1 MTNILAYKTTLF
13 SRQTLSKFVSAFVR
27 SFGTLAIALGVLD
40 IMFPNTFGLKYHGLE
55 AFTVISLVWAV
66 ISIFP
71 RFEISRRLSV
81 PDTMIKIKVG
91 DLFNEDADLIIGM
104 NDTFDTEKGNI
115 IKAKSI
121 QGQFLATVYNDDTP
135 RLNTDLTAALNSISG
150 TRDSQKSQGKK
161 TRYTI
166 GTVATLTAGIK
177 KYYCSAYSFMGNDLK
192 AQSDIKKLSASLD
205 MLWEEIRLKGQ
216 RGKVA
221 MAVLGSDLARI
232 GTASHS
238 NLIKLIVSSFL
249 LASRENPISEQLTI
263 VIYPSNL
270 EKVNMLELNDFLQNF

>member
-1 MTNILAYKTTLF
+1 MKNMLAYKTTLF
-13 SRQTLSKFVSAFVR
+13 SRQTLIKFASSFVQ
-27 SFGTLAIALGVLD
+27 SFGTLAILLGVLD
-40 IMFPNTFGLKYHGLE
+40 ILFTNTFGLKYPGLGL
-55 AFTVISLVWAV
+55 FTAVSLVWAV
-66 ISIFP
+66 INIFP
-71 RFEISRRLSV
+71 RFEISRRLSI
-81 PDTMIKIKVG
+81 PDTVIKIKVG
-91 DLFNEDADLIIGM
+91 DLFNEDSDLIIGM

-115 IKAKSI
+115 IKANSI
-121 QGQFLATVYNDDTP
+121 QGQFLARVYNDDTS
-135 RLNTDLTAALNSISG
+135 RLNTDLTTALHSISG
-150 TRDSQKSQGKK
+150 TDDSQKSQGKK
-161 TRYTI
+161 TRYPI
-166 GTVATLTAGIK
+166 GTVATLSAGTK
-177 KYYCSAYSFMGNDLK
+177 KYYCSAYSFMGNDFK
-192 AQSDIKKLSASLD
+192 AQSDIKKLSVSLD
-205 MLWEEIRLKGQ
+205 ILWEEIRLKGQ

>member
-1 MTNILAYKTTLF
+1 MTSILAYKTTLL
-13 SRQTLSKFVSAFVR
+13 SRQTLIKFVTAFVQ

-40 IMFPNTFGLKYHGLE
+40 ILFPNTLGLKYHGLVT
-55 AFTVISLVWAV
+55 FTTASLVWAV
-66 ISIFP
+66 ISIHP
-71 RFEISRRLSV
+71 RFEISRRLLV
-81 PDTMIKIKVG
+81 PDTIIKIKVG
-91 DLFNEDADLIIGM
+91 DLFKEDADLIIGM

-121 QGQFLATVYNDDTP
+121 QGQFLATVYNDDTS
-135 RLNTDLTAALNSISG
+135 RLNTDLTTALNGISG

-161 TRYTI
+161 TRYPI
-166 GTVATLTAGIK
+166 GTVATLTAGTK
-177 KYYCSAYSFMGNDLK
+177 KYYCSAYSYMGNDLK
-192 AQSDIKKLSASLD
+192 AQSDIKKLSTSLD
-205 MLWEEIRLKGQ
+205 MLWGEIRLKGQ

-249 LASRENPISEQLTI
+249 LASRESPISEQLTI
-263 VIYPSNL
+263 VVYPSNL

>member
-1 MTNILAYKTTLF
+1 MNIIAYKTTLF
-13 SRQTLSKFVSAFVR
+13 SKQTLNKFASSFVQ
-27 SFGTLAIALGVLD
+27 SFGTLAIVLGVLD
-40 IMFPNTFGLKYHGLE
+40 ILFPNTFGLKYPGLE
-55 AFTVISLVWAV
+55 VFTVVSLIWAIINV
-66 ISIFP
+66 LP
-71 RFEISRRLSV
+71 RFEISRHLSL
-81 PDTMIKIKVG
+81 PDTVIKIKVG
-91 DLFNEDADLIIGM
+91 DLFKEDSDLIIGM

-121 QGQFLATVYNDDTP
+121 QGQFLATVYNDDTA
-135 RLNTDLTAALNSISG
+135 RLNTDLTTTLNGISG

-161 TRYTI
+161 TRYPI
-166 GTVATLTAGIK
+166 GTVATLTAGTK

-192 AQSDIKKLSASLD
+192 AQSDIKKLSTSLD

-249 LASRENPISEQLTI
+249 LASRESPISEQLTI
-263 VIYPSNL
+263 IIYPSNL
-270 EKVNMLELNDFLQNF
+270 GKVNMLELNDFLQSF

>member
-13 SRQTLSKFVSAFVR
+13 SRQTLSKFVSSFVQ
-27 SFGTLAIALGVLD
+27 SFGALAIALGVLD
-40 IMFPNTFGLKYHGLE
+40 ILFPNTFGLKYSGLE
-55 AFTVISLVWAV
+55 VFTMVSLVWAV

-81 PDTMIKIKVG
+81 PDAVIKIKVG
-91 DLFNEDADLIIGM
+91 DLFKEEADLIIGM
-104 NDTFDTEKGNI
+104 SDTFDTEKGNI
-115 IKAKSI
+115 IKTKSI

-135 RLNTDLTAALNSISG
+135 RLNTDLTAALKGRSG

-161 TRYTI
+161 TRYPI
-166 GTVATLTAGIK
+166 GTVATLTAGTK

-192 AQSDIKKLSASLD
+192 AQSDIKKLSTSLD

-221 MAVLGSDLARI
+221 LAVLGSDLGRI
-232 GTASHS
+232 STASHS

-249 LASRENPISEQLTI
+249 LASREGLISEQLTV